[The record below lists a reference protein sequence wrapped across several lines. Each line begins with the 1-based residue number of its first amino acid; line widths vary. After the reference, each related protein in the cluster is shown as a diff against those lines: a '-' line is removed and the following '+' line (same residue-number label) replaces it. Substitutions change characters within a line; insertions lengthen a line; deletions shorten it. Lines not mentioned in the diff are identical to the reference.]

1 VAGYRDETLIR
12 TRAAALARSRPEMS
26 GPSRVDASELRAKAA
41 RYRRLAEGLYDPR
54 VIAEVLACARELD
67 AEAVWMDRQAAFG
80 ARMVI
85 QRYRITG

>member
-1 VAGYRDETLIR
+1 
-12 TRAAALARSRPEMS
+12 
-26 GPSRVDASELRAKAA
+26 
-41 RYRRLAEGLYDPR
+41 LAEGLYDPR

-67 AEAVWMDRQAAFG
+67 AEAVWMERQAAFG